1 MLRVDIEGFMR
12 PFGPEEVP
20 EWGKYRSDP
29 EREYPEDSYLLRRD
43 GVPCL
48 ASGDVQ
54 AVTGAAKS
62 GKSFACLVFAAAVL
76 RGSYLGFEA
85 VKPGRRVLWIDTE
98 MSPRD
103 VNKRHKALLR
113 LAGLSPEERTG
124 RLEVLMLGAVEG
136 RKDSRGKV
144 LETENHV
151 RKSLV
156 FDAARNLRPDLL
168 ILDGVRDI
176 CTDFNDTAESSGL
189 VLDLRRLA
197 VEVGCAIVMVLHE
210 NPTGDSKMRGHLGTE
225 LQNKASEV
233 YRVKLKSDAEGRYM
247 AAETAASRNQPAGR
261 WNFRI
266 EDGAPVEAEI
276 VDLNPEESKRAE
288 RDRAIEL
295 AFYHRD
301 GIGHNDLVKNVAK
314 YLGCGA
320 STAKTRIK
328 EAVADG
334 VIRKEADGLYHLV
347 RNEIEEEDGR
357 SGQGGG

>member
-1 MLRVDIEGFMR
+1 MLRVDLEGFMR
-12 PFGPEEVP
+12 PSGPEEVP
-20 EWGKYRSDP
+20 GWAKYRSDP

-76 RGSYLGFEA
+76 RDSYLGFEA

-103 VNKRHKALLR
+103 VNKRHRALLR
-113 LAGLSPEERTG
+113 LAGLSPEERAD
-124 RLEVLMLGAVEG
+124 RLEVLMLGTVEG
-136 RKDSRGKV
+136 RKNSRGKV

-156 FDAARNLRPDLL
+156 FGAARNLRPDLL

-176 CTDFNDTAESSGL
+176 CTDFNDMAESSGL

-210 NPTGDSKMRGHLGTE
+210 NPTGDKMRGHLGTE
-225 LQNKASEV
+225 LLNKASEV
-233 YRVKLKSDAEGRYM
+233 YRVKLKADADGRYM
-247 AAETAASRNQPAGR
+247 SVETAASRNQPAGR
-261 WNFRI
+261 WSFRI
-266 EDGAPVEAEI
+266 EDGVPVEAEI
-276 VDLNPEESKRAE
+276 IDLNPEESKQAE

-295 AFYHRD
+295 AFYHRE
-301 GIGHNDLVKNVAK
+301 GIRRGDLEREVAET
-314 YLGCGA
+314 LGCTDR
-320 STAKTRIK
+320 TARTRIS

-334 VIRKEADGLYHLV
+334 VICKEADGLYHLV
-347 RNEIEEEDGR
+347 RNEIEEEDNG